1 MTKQEMLDTI
11 NGLKAEAIALAQA
24 GKLAEAKAKKEEL
37 DGAQEAFD
45 LLDELE
51 AKTVPEAAKPAA
63 APEKTELSKFCS
75 WARRGFRDAYT
86 GMKEGADADGG
97 YTVPKEIE
105 TRVREYKSAVDK
117 LEDLIDVTY
126 VSAPTGA
133 RTYMTKAQSTGFAT
147 VAETEA
153 AAEKGGPKFERVD
166 YAVEKRSGILP
177 VSQELLK
184 DSDENIVKLVS
195 RWLGREDIATV
206 NKAVLAK
213 VDTLT
218 KKDLKGLDGIK
229 EAVNVTLG
237 AAYAGAVTI
246 VTNDDGLQYLDTLKD
261 KNGRYVLSPDVQNPA
276 KKVIATGS
284 GVIPVKVLSNA
295 TLASDGKKA
304 PFLIADWESAV
315 ALFRLGSFGIS
326 TTTEGVVGTL
336 SAFAQDLMLFK
347 GTSRFDCK
355 LVDKAAIVRGFIDTT
370 PTP

>member
-1 MTKQEMLDTI
+1 MTKADMLNKI
-11 NGLKAEAIALAQA
+11 NGLKAEAIKLAEA
-24 GKLAEAKAKKEEL
+24 GKLEEAKAKKKEL
-37 DGAQEAFD
+37 DEAQAAFD

-51 AKTVPEAAKPAA
+51 AKGVPDGAKPV
-63 APEKTELSKFCS
+63 TEPKDSAIAKFCAA
-75 WARRGFRDAYT
+75 ARRGFRDAYT
-86 GMKEGADADGG
+86 GMSEGTDADGG
-97 YTVPKEIE
+97 YTVPKDIE
-105 TRVREYKSAVDK
+105 TRVREYKQAVDK
-117 LEDLIDVTY
+117 LEDLVDVIY
-126 VSAPTGA
+126 VNAPTGA
-133 RTYMTKAQSTGFAT
+133 RTYMTKAQNTGFAT
-147 VAETEA
+147 VAETA
-153 AAEKGGPKFERVD
+153 AATEKTGPKFERVE
-166 YAVEKRSGILP
+166 YAVEKRSGVLP

-184 DSDENIVKLVS
+184 DSDEDIVKLVS

-206 NKAVLAK
+206 NKVVLAK

-237 AAYAGAVTI
+237 SAYAGSVTI

-295 TLASDGKKA
+295 TLASDGNKV

-315 ALFRLGSFGIS
+315 ALFRKKGFGI
-326 TTTEGVVGTL
+326 TTTTDGVVGTL
-336 SAFAQDLMLFK
+336 SAFAQDLVLFK
-347 GTSRFDCK
+347 GTSRLDCK
-355 LVDKAAIVRGFIDTT
+355 LVDKGAIVRGFIDTA